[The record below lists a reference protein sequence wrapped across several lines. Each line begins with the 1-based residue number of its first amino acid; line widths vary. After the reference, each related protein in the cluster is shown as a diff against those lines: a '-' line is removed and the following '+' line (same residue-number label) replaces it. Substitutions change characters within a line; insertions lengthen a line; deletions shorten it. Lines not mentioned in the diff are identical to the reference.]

1 MKFAALCLVVWAGA
15 VLSARPPAAVSTQ
28 RSQSAP
34 KAAPKTT
41 SGQSVF
47 AANCAFCHGRDATGA
62 ASGPD
67 LTDSA
72 LVGKDVNG
80 NLIGPVVR
88 SGRPEKGMPPFALAQ
103 ADLEAVVI
111 YIHDRKKTVDE
122 NPGRR
127 RKVSVEDI
135 STGNA
140 DAGKRYFEG
149 DGGCTKCHSAA
160 GDLNGVAGRYR
171 GLALMQ
177 RMLYPTSQNAV
188 APAEGEKPKPNPAKV
203 TVSLPSGQTVSG
215 SLVHQDEFSI
225 ALRDASGWYRSWPV
239 SSVKFTVDDPV
250 KAHAELLAKYS
261 DADIHNLVAYLQ
273 TLK

>member
-1 MKFAALCLVVWAGA
+1 MVVWAGA
-15 VLSARPPAAVSTQ
+15 VLSASAPGPVPQQASTPSAAV
-28 RSQSAP
+28 
-34 KAAPKTT
+34 T
-41 SGQSVF
+41 SGQTIF
-47 AANCAFCHGRDATGA
+47 AAQCAFCHGRDATGG

-80 NLIGPVVR
+80 DLIGPVLHG
-88 SGRPEKGMPPFALAQ
+88 GRPEKGMPPFALSD
-103 ADLEAVVI
+103 ADLKAVVA

-149 DGGCTKCHSAA
+149 AGGCTTCHSASK
-160 GDLNGVAGRYR
+160 DLLGVASRYR

-177 RMLYPTSQNAV
+177 RMLYPTPQNAV
-188 APAEGEKPKPNPAKV
+188 SPGEGEKPTPNPVKV
-203 TVSLPSGQTVSG
+203 TVTPPSGQAVTG
-215 SLVHQDEFSI
+215 TLVHQDEFLI
-225 ALRDASGWYRSWPV
+225 ALTDGSGFYHSWPAAG
-239 SSVKFTVDDPV
+239 VKIALDNPL
-250 KAHAELLAKYS
+250 KAHVDQLAKYT
-261 DADIHNLVAYLQ
+261 DDDIHNLIAYLQ